1 MDSAA
6 WRDLLGWSTS
16 TVSGVEMTG
25 YSRWLA
31 ILSLGFATIA
41 PHADAAAV
49 NVLWY
54 SYAAADSEYK
64 SFYTSLASNVSSYP
78 QSAGLSWNLTFF
90 GPTDPTPNFG
100 AYNVLVIESGE
111 AFRTGSPGGPLATPD
126 YSGILSDMSAI
137 ETARGNRTLIS
148 GADADFHAVR
158 GDSGLCPDLH
168 CGNYDGALGYVIN
181 SVNWAAGG
189 ANLGILSFVDGDF
202 PGSFWWN
209 DPNSFL
215 RSELNG
221 YVSDFTENTAIIDP
235 IEAAYP
241 MNQGLTSLGL
251 SNWINSFHAGFLN
264 PVPGYIATVD
274 SGSRPGYA
282 LSIATAVSVPEPA
295 GLLLVA
301 TGLFLLF
308 LHTRSPHKTADRR
321 HRHGLKTG
329 TKTPHPPVS

>member
-1 MDSAA
+1 M
-6 WRDLLGWSTS
+6 TS
-16 TVSGVEMTG
+16 FC
-25 YSRWLA
+25 RWLA
-31 ILSLGFATIA
+31 SVALVFASIA
-41 PHADAAAV
+41 PHASATAI

-54 SYAAADSEYK
+54 SYATPDSEYK
-64 SFYTSLASNVSSYP
+64 SFYTTLATTVSSYP
-78 QSAGLSWNLTFF
+78 QSAGLIWNLTFF
-90 GPTDPTPNFG
+90 GPTDPLPDFS

-126 YSGILSDMSAI
+126 YSAILSDKSAI
-137 ETARGNRTLIS
+137 DTARGDRTLIS

-189 ANLGILSFVDGDF
+189 TNLGILSFVDGDF

-235 IEAAYP
+235 IEATYP
-241 MNQGLTSLGL
+241 MNQGLTSVGL
-251 SNWINSFHAGFLN
+251 SNWINSFHAGFLD
-264 PVPGYIATVD
+264 PVPGYTATVN

-282 LSIATAVSVPEPA
+282 LSIATSVSVPEPS
-295 GLLLVA
+295 GVLLVT

-308 LHTRSPHKTADRR
+308 LNVHGHRKMAGRR
-321 HRHGLKTG
+321 HDINAGSKASLT
-329 TKTPHPPVS
+329 PVS